1 MCLRHFLQRQS
12 KKATPSCHQSC
23 FLLPSGP
30 LLLQSHWSRSKSCH
44 HQKEHPSP
52 ERSLST
58 SHSDQET
65 KRLQRRESQS
75 LPCRRY
81 TLLSSLVS
89 RASLGA
95 CACWAGPASRL
106 QGGHWAPRLGL
117 SCCSPTKVASS
128 RCLHCHPLGPRPR
141 SQCHSQLPTVPKGC
155 GAQVKMQIRV
165 FFFFNVM
172 RMIMRT

>member
-30 LLLQSHWSRSKSCH
+30 LLLQSHWSRSESCH
-44 HQKEHPSP
+44 HQKEHPSL

-95 CACWAGPASRL
+95 CDCWAGPASRAA
-106 QGGHWAPRLGL
+106 GWTLGSKTGPQLLL
-117 SCCSPTKVASS
+117 SHQSCIQPLSALSPSGASS
-128 RCLHCHPLGPRPR
+128 SVPVSLTTTHCPQRLWGP
-141 SQCHSQLPTVPKGC
+141 SKD
-155 GAQVKMQIRV
+155 A
-165 FFFFNVM
+165 N
-172 RMIMRT
+172 